1 MAKVKEKAPPKP
13 PAPPVQ
19 VQPSVFASV
28 AFFKVHDFGRR
39 PVVEQTRLR
48 AQLEA
53 VVAVALQDIAE
64 DARILLDAADGI
76 ALVVL
81 DDPRGALALAQ
92 RSLAAGAV
100 GLPLAIG
107 INHGPVKQA
116 GKGKN
121 EGLMGDGISVAAAIA
136 ELAGPQKLLATRDF
150 YLALEDAAP
159 GAEAALAPAGTH
171 TDASAR
177 AHDIF
182 RPDPRGDL
190 RRSRG
195 FAAATIFA
203 VLALVGAGV
212 GWRTWVEGPKPYADR
227 VAAQA
232 KDAWL
237 TLKGE
242 APAPAVPAWTPPA
255 RKKGR

>member
-1 MAKVKEKAPPKP
+1 MAKAKEKSPPKP
-13 PAPPVQ
+13 PPAPVQ

-116 GKGKN
+116 GRGKN
-121 EGLMGDGISVAAAIA
+121 EGLLGDGISVAAAVA
-136 ELAGPQKLLATRDF
+136 ELAGPQKLLMTKDF
-150 YLALEDAAP
+150 RLALEDAAP
-159 GAEAALAPAGTH
+159 GAEAALAAAGTH

-182 RPDPRGDL
+182 RPDPRGEI

-203 VLALVGAGV
+203 VIALVGAGI
-212 GWRTWVEGPKPYADR
+212 GWRTWVEGPKPFGDR
-227 VAAQA
+227 LLAQS
-232 KDAWL
+232 KDAWHK
-237 TLKGE
+237 LKGE
-242 APAPAVPAWTPPA
+242 AAAPAPAPAN
-255 RKKGR
+255 KKGR